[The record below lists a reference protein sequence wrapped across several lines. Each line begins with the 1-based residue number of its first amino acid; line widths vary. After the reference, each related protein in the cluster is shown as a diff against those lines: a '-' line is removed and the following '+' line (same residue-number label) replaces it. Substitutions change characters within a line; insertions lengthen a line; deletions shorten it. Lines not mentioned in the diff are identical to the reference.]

1 MIAQDDD
8 LQVFEWLVNA
18 AAGGGGFVSS
28 FAIAALRADDEN
40 YPIIRPALIVLRK
53 KYPVYEQSE
62 FMKQEIPRKPEPT
75 L

>member
-28 FAIAALRADDEN
+28 FAVAALRADHEN
-40 YPIIRPALIVLRK
+40 YPIIRPALIKLRE
-53 KYPVYEQSE
+53 KYPAYNSPVVG
-62 FMKQEIPRKPEPT
+62 KIPHRPEPT